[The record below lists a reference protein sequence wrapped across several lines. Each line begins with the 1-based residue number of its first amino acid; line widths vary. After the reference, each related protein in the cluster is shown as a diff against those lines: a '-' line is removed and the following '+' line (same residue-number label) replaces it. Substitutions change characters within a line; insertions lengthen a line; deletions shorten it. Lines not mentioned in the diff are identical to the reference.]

1 MWEFKAII
9 LQRDSI
15 SGRAAL
21 LYLRLLET
29 NMIKSAKIV
38 YPRAKKK
45 SSQYSKE
52 TKKVPCVEVSYTDKD
67 RVLRISLPPQYSNEY
82 LRYKICAA
90 ADFIIL
96 QVEKRIYLF
105 YDEEGKNTA
114 IVRDIGCPVF
124 VYRHQVVFQK
134 GHELFAYGSYGNVIG
149 SRKLTKKELSLIHAY
164 WLEPDTSPREWQL
177 EWYKKLDFNFEP
189 GFKLESDQFEL
200 RWISDCPDNI
210 RIETVSDWCTEE
222 TWHEHEITSCVRFQM
237 DNGLNWQI
245 APRYICYNGTNVCQ
259 EKNALVKNEKCLCF
273 YTLEDKIFTIH
284 YTSEVDFSAHDVQ
297 VWFRLSF
304 YKALIKRAEVVLTEE
319 LHRKEKEI
327 SLYSTGCGI
336 LYPHNDPI
344 RKLGYC
350 DEIGTIWFNPC
361 LILLPFSLREEVIVH
376 ELCHTKHFNHSQK
389 FRNLV
394 EQKLGHPVA
403 NFDLYCRRLAEGF
416 GFSKDMSR
424 EDTYSWCC
432 YFKQVLTLLDYKKSF
447 VNLASFFVYYTKF
460 SKVLTK

>member
-1 MWEFKAII
+1 M
-9 LQRDSI
+9 
-15 SGRAAL
+15 
-21 LYLRLLET
+21 
-29 NMIKSAKIV
+29 
-38 YPRAKKK
+38 
-45 SSQYSKE
+45 
-52 TKKVPCVEVSYTDKD
+52 
-67 RVLRISLPPQYSNEY
+67 
-82 LRYKICAA
+82 
-90 ADFIIL
+90 
-96 QVEKRIYLF
+96 
-105 YDEEGKNTA
+105 
-114 IVRDIGCPVF
+114 
-124 VYRHQVVFQK
+124 
-134 GHELFAYGSYGNVIG
+134 
-149 SRKLTKKELSLIHAY
+149 
-164 WLEPDTSPREWQL
+164 
-177 EWYKKLDFNFEP
+177 
-189 GFKLESDQFEL
+189 
-200 RWISDCPDNI
+200 
-210 RIETVSDWCTEE
+210 
-222 TWHEHEITSCVRFQM
+222 
-237 DNGLNWQI
+237 
-245 APRYICYNGTNVCQ
+245 
-259 EKNALVKNEKCLCF
+259 
-273 YTLEDKIFTIH
+273 
-284 YTSEVDFSAHDVQ
+284 Q

-344 RKLGYC
+344 QKLGYC

-376 ELCHTKHFNHSQK
+376 ELCHTRHFNHSQK